1 MLQWGLSSM
10 KWTALLKYEV
20 ILRVCRVN
28 WLSGRF
34 GLCNLIKEL
43 YTIHKT
49 STFIEFKRGYG
60 RSFYLKFIFRLILKL
75 KFVTYRFLWKTVT
88 IVPRLDLYFLLSN
101 ATQNSQ
107 SEQMS
112 AYKIFRGA
120 LKIVHKI
127 FISKLS
133 NIFLPF

>member
-1 MLQWGLSSM
+1 M
-10 KWTALLKYEV
+10 
-20 ILRVCRVN
+20 
-28 WLSGRF
+28 
-34 GLCNLIKEL
+34 
-43 YTIHKT
+43 HKT
-49 STFIEFKRGYG
+49 STFMKFKRGYDKL
-60 RSFYLKFIFRLILKL
+60 FDLKFIFRLILKL